1 MSDIPFHATI
11 MGRRF
16 YERDVP
22 SFLEQLRALNAN
34 LEKLAALME
43 RGTTDQPEVTK

>member
-1 MSDIPFHATI
+1 MSDIPFYNTI

-22 SFLEQLRALNAN
+22 ALVEQLRALNAN
-34 LEKLAALME
+34 LDRIAKALE
-43 RGTTDQPEVTK
+43 RRAETPEVTK

>member
-1 MSDIPFHATI
+1 MSDIPFHTTI

-22 SFLEQLRALNAN
+22 ALVEQLRALNAN
-34 LEKLAALME
+34 LDKIAALIE
-43 RGTTDQPEVTK
+43 RRETERPEAGQ